1 MSREYHLARLILAC
15 SLLLMV
21 VGTTSASAFANSQG
35 PAQAEHILQ
44 PFTLASPSFHDGG
57 PLPASSEY
65 GGGFGCN
72 GEDRAPTL
80 TWNHVPVQTKSFALV
95 MNDVDA
101 SVAGGFHHWI
111 TYNIPAAARTLQG
124 NAPYT
129 QGTNSLH
136 LRTYFGPC
144 PPATG
149 EKHHYIFTLYA
160 LSTDHLQADG
170 LTYDGL
176 MAAITG
182 QVVGATTIVGTFRLA
197 EPDSALN

>member
-1 MSREYHLARLILAC
+1 MPTVRRMALLVRAVSFF
-15 SLLLMV
+15 LLLT
-21 VGTTSASAFANSQG
+21 GSISSCTFAHAQG
-35 PAQAEHILQ
+35 PAQADHTLQ
-44 PFTLASPSFHDGG
+44 PFTLSSPNFRDGG
-57 PLPASSEY
+57 PLPLSSEY

-80 TWNHVPVQTKSFALV
+80 TWENVPAQTSSFALV

-101 SVAGGFHHWI
+101 AVAGGFHHWVV
-111 TYNIPAAARTLQG
+111 YNILPTARTLQG

-129 QGTNSLH
+129 QGTNSLNI
-136 LRTYFGPC
+136 RTYFGPC

-160 LSTDHLQADG
+160 LSTKHLQQDG

-176 MAAITG
+176 IQAING
-182 QVVGATTIVGTFRLA
+182 HVVGATTIVGTFLRVPPGTDA
-197 EPDSALN
+197 N

>member
-1 MSREYHLARLILAC
+1 MPKVRRMALPVFVSSLF
-15 SLLLMV
+15 LLLA
-21 VGTTSASAFANSQG
+21 GTISSSMFAHAKK
-35 PAQAEHILQ
+35 PAQSDQKLQ
-44 PFTLASPSFHDGG
+44 PFTLSSPNFLDGE

-72 GEDRAPTL
+72 GEDIAPTL
-80 TWNHVPVQTKSFALV
+80 TWKNVPAQTSSFALV

-101 SVAGGFHHWI
+101 AVAGGFHHWI
-111 TYNIPAAARTLQG
+111 VYNIPATARTLQG

-129 QGTNSLH
+129 QGTNSLNI
-136 LRTYFGPC
+136 RTYFGPC

-160 LSTDHLQADG
+160 LSTDHLQQDG

-176 MAAITG
+176 IQAING
-182 QVVGATTIVGTFRLA
+182 HVVGATTIVGTFRRVPTGTDA
-197 EPDSALN
+197 N